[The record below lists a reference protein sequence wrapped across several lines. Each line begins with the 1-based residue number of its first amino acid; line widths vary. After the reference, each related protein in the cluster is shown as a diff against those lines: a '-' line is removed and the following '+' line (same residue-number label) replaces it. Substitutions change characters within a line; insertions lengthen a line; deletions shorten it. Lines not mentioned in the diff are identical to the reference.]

1 MRSREDLP
9 LKLREDSVTD
19 GTAGEVVNS
28 PSWEEN
34 KWTRRFFET
43 FGTLERA
50 RALAVWGCLCRQSPL
65 GSSRHRGPILWAGS
79 FLSYMKGSYPVQE
92 LGPAATRCGAS
103 DQPHVCLSLS
113 FLSRDREVLPQG
125 IVGIGWDSEP
135 CPEPEVTQV
144 ESLLGRAVS

>member
-9 LKLREDSVTD
+9 LKLREGSVTD

-50 RALAVWGCLCRQSPL
+50 RALAAWACPCRQSPL
-65 GSSRHRGPILWAGS
+65 GSSRHRGPTLWAGS

-92 LGPAATRCGAS
+92 LGPAAARCGTS
-103 DQPHVCLSLS
+103 DQSLVCLSLS
-113 FLSRDREVLPQG
+113 VLSRDSEVLPQG
-125 IVGIGWDSEP
+125 IVGLDG
-135 CPEPEVTQV
+135 TQ
-144 ESLLGRAVS
+144 SPALSQR